1 MHLTQDHIGKVLC
14 LYQTGERIRI
24 QKIDQSY
31 VYYEREYGSHYVAHP
46 HTADAFI
53 EPDAERCATFERNY
67 KLGYVLVS
75 AELKAQRM
83 IHGGESTPE
92 MVAEGQHML
101 EVIHGQQK
109 YLMDTIDHLNAT
121 ERPHPELVS
130 AFLSQLYELGN
141 GSHDTFFGHRVE
153 SISSHTAAFR
163 VDGRAMDYD
172 TALDHL
178 CEQAL
183 QPRSKSSLDDIIH
196 KADNRRQKNPF
207 TIEPKAI
214 TEHEL

>member
-1 MHLTQDHIGKVLC
+1 MHLTQEHIGKVLC

-24 QKIDQSY
+24 TAVDPSY
-31 VYYEREYGSHYVAHP
+31 VQYEREYGSHYAAHP

-53 EPDAERCATFERNY
+53 EPDAERCAVFERNY

-75 AELKAQRM
+75 AELKAQSI
-83 IHGGESTPE
+83 IHGAESTPE
-92 MVAEGQHML
+92 MVASAQHTL
-101 EVIHGQQK
+101 GVIHSQQK
-109 YLMDTIDHLNAT
+109 HLMDNIDRLIAT
-121 ERPHPELVS
+121 QRPHPELVS
-130 AFLSQLYELGN
+130 SFLSQLYELGN

-172 TALDHL
+172 MALDHL
-178 CEQAL
+178 CEQTL
-183 QPRSKSSLDDIIH
+183 QQRRKPALDDIIH

-207 TIEPKAI
+207 TIEPVAI
-214 TEHEL
+214 TEREF

>member
-1 MHLTQDHIGKVLC
+1 MHLTQEHIGKVLC

-24 QKIDQSY
+24 TAVDQSY
-31 VYYEREYGSHYVAHP
+31 VHYEREYGSHYVSHS

-53 EPDAERCATFERNY
+53 EPDAVRCTSFERNY
-67 KLGYVLVS
+67 KLGNVLVS
-75 AELKAQRM
+75 AELKAHRM

-92 MVAEGQHML
+92 MVAEGQRML
-101 EVIHGQQK
+101 GVIHSQQK
-109 YLMDTIDHLNAT
+109 HLMDNIDRLNAT
-121 ERPHPELVS
+121 ECPHPALVS

-153 SISSHTAAFR
+153 SISSHTAIFR
-163 VDGRAMDYD
+163 VDGQALDYD
-172 TALDHL
+172 LAMGHL
-178 CEQAL
+178 CEQTL

-207 TIEPKAI
+207 TIEPKAV
-214 TEHEL
+214 TDHEI